1 MSFLRRLPPFL
12 MLLAFCLAAMA
23 GAQAREMVSVQRDE
37 VNLRAGA
44 GTRHETLRVLSRGYP
59 LEVTGRKGQWLHVRD
74 FENDTGWIFR
84 PLVGNRPHHVVKGQV
99 VNLRSSPSTRARIV
113 GKATRGEVLRTLER
127 RPQWVKVQQDDGP
140 RGWVARRLL
149 WGW

>member
-1 MSFLRRLPPFL
+1 MSITLPRILRTLACAAVMLP
-12 MLLAFCLAAMA
+12 AA
-23 GAQAREMVSVQRDE
+23 AQAADFVSITGNTVNVRKQPNTRSE
-37 VNLRAGA
+37 VAW
-44 GTRHETLRVLSRGYP
+44 ELSKGYP
-59 LEVTGRKGQWLHVRD
+59 LQIEQRQGQWLKVRD

-84 PLVGNRPHHVVKGQV
+84 PLVGKKAHHVVKGSV
-99 VNLRSSPSTRARIV
+99 VNLRSSPSTRSRIV

-127 RPQWVKVQQDDGP
+127 RSQWVKVQQDGGP